1 MAFTSTIEPVAQPV
15 QSSSSSQTAADASLM
30 TMLVLSVYAAN
41 HSKKAF
47 RKLRRK
53 FLWTAFKLRIQSIF
67 SPKKAVS
74 NRQLL
79 IYILIAVVFI
89 ILLTINAVAALVLA
103 LLALILLLSGAI

>member
-1 MAFTSTIEPVAQPV
+1 MAFTSTIQPVAQPKP
-15 QSSSSSQTAADASLM
+15 SSSSSQIAADASIM
-30 TMLVLSVYAAN
+30 GMLVLSVYAAS

-53 FLWTAFKLRIQSIF
+53 FLWTAFKLKIQSIF

-79 IYILIAVVFI
+79 IYILIAIIFV
-89 ILLTINAVAALVLA
+89 ILLTINALAALVLA
-103 LLALILLLSGAI
+103 LLALILVLTGAI